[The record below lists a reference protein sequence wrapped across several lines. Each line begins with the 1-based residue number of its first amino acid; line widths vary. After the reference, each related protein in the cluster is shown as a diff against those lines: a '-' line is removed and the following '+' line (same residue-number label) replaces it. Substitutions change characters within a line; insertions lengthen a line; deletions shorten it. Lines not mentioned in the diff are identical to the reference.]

1 MTLAGTR
8 PPLISETNL
17 YELHHRARLAI
28 KPGITGMWQVF
39 PFEKDIPYQVHI
51 LNGRKSFG
59 NNKIGKGI
67 RYAFSP
73 YWIKKKLYSIKYKDS
88 RAGLYAIG
96 QFKAARISSKLKKKY
111 DIAIGYLEGWSDEFV
126 AYNVQAAQKI
136 MWIHLDFAN
145 VEYINRAL
153 TEKYLSKA
161 DKIVCVSTECL
172 KNFNALFPNL
182 STRSVYLPNIN
193 SSEYIKEKSLEI
205 LDDDNLKHVKNC
217 RKFKIISVC
226 RLSIY
231 HKGIDR
237 MFYRLN
243 ELLCYLCIPLVYTC
257 RYQSLRKVRVT
268 FSTKDVFGLLI
279 IGSMIVLL
287 LYWLIG
293 GLPYVANFTW

>member
-1 MTLAGTR
+1 MYREELGTTMAYKKKV
-8 PPLISETNL
+8 LIAYGGMVVGGSTTALLSMLKEWDYNKYDIDLIL
-17 YELHHRARLAI
+17 YDR
-28 KPGITGMWQVF
+28 GF
-39 PFEKDIPYQVHI
+39 PFEKDIPHQVHI

-145 VEYINRAL
+145 VEYINREL

-182 STRSVYLPNIN
+182 STDRKSV
-193 SSEYIKEKSLEI
+193 
-205 LDDDNLKHVKNC
+205 V
-217 RKFKIISVC
+217 
-226 RLSIY
+226 
-231 HKGIDR
+231 
-237 MFYRLN
+237 
-243 ELLCYLCIPLVYTC
+243 
-257 RYQSLRKVRVT
+257 
-268 FSTKDVFGLLI
+268 
-279 IGSMIVLL
+279 
-287 LYWLIG
+287 
-293 GLPYVANFTW
+293 